1 MQMHFYQNGEPI
13 NSVIKDDKLKETS
26 DYMYKLLLAIGIVV
40 MFIWGTFI
48 GIQFIV
54 ASAEDKAKMK
64 EALIPYIAGCIVIF
78 GAFTIWSIVVNIGQ
92 DITVTSGVNHSL
104 VDCQSCGNKGTL
116 GTECLYC
123 GEII

>member
-1 MQMHFYQNGEPI
+1 MQMRFYQNGEPI

-64 EALIPYIAGCIVIF
+64 EALVPYVVGCIVIF
-78 GAFTIWSIVVNIGQ
+78 GAFTIWSVVVNIGQ
-92 DITVTSGVNHSL
+92 DITTSI
-104 VDCQSCGNKGTL
+104 DTGTQTPPKNP
-116 GTECLYC
+116 GSGPDDPTPY
-123 GEII
+123 